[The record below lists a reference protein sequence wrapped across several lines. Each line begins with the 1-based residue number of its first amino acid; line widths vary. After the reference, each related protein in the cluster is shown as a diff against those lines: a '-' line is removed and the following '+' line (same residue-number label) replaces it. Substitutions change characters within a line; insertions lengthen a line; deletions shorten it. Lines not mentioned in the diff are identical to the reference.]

1 MNHWHTI
8 RRKASEI
15 HKGLFTENES
25 AEIKL
30 DAEEILKRL
39 EEQTGISR
47 QKVSKDDPIL
57 QKSIALIVP
66 DFEALF
72 INDELPA
79 WYSAFCQAHEYGH
92 FFLHH
97 QTEAH
102 CSEKDIEFTGAEES
116 PIQTGENR
124 ISGYSSRERREREA
138 NLFAAELLF
147 PSEVLRECF
156 LKEGWRAKDF
166 ALKTQFPFDF
176 ICRQLNFALLISDT
190 AAEISNEK
198 QEDKKQTAKSSLLEL
213 DPSQAR
219 AAYFEGKKML
229 VEAGPGT
236 GKTRTLIGRILYLL
250 RKGVSPEN
258 ILALTF
264 SNKAADEMR
273 ERISVFAPD
282 KAPRI
287 WLGTFHAFGLEILR
301 KYGGKIGIDNE
312 FELLDPI
319 DAQILLENHLLE
331 LKLDHYKSLHFPAQN
346 LKSIYTAIQRAKDEL
361 ASWED
366 YKKAARENL
375 NTAEEE
381 KEITAAQ
388 KELEVAGVYE
398 FYENLIKKNNWLDFG
413 DLISQAINVLQNDAE
428 TKQKLRTKY
437 THILVDEFQDVNRA
451 SSKLLSELSGKDGN
465 LWIVGDARQTVYR
478 WRGASAANLKY
489 FRTDFPDADHTS
501 LEVNYRSEEKVVNL
515 LNEFAPNVI
524 KLRETQEFKNWDVPD
539 AKKLEK
545 KGKIKYT
552 ESPDFPTECEY
563 IAEKILEETAG
574 EKSFKDIAILGR
586 TNSIL
591 SKIADELI
599 EREIPVLYLGNIF
612 ERAEIRD
619 MLSLLSLSFENKGR
633 HLLRLA
639 DFEEYK
645 FTTECVRRLITVAAE
660 SEEHNFP
667 EALALANSCE
677 ELKNESKQHFAN
689 LAKHFEDLDED
700 ISTWQFLSSY
710 LFDRSNYLLP
720 ILQNKTIAARQQKFA
735 IYQLLQFAVSEE
747 SKTSGIRFQEE
758 NPRKRFVKMVRY
770 LAQSGE
776 ESAFRKL
783 PTWAENIDA
792 VRLLTVHAAKGLE
805 FETVFLPYLGNAYF
819 PNKQNHNAC
828 PLPDSLFGDNER
840 DEKAEHLEEEKCL
853 FFVAASRAETNLF
866 LSNSKDYG
874 SASKPSRFL
883 ELIKENLPEPRIL
896 ESIIPKEEIDLQKIL
911 TETNKRESRYAYSF
925 SEINT
930 YRNCPRRYFYEY
942 VLSLRGNSEEMAFV
956 QFHGAVREVISWAK
970 NKFILGEEISDKNA
984 HEKLHEI
991 WEEKSIKSHSYNQIY
1006 LDEAETLINKAV
1018 GFISSQTDKTA
1029 ELKDLSSNSLEFS
1042 IGGKS
1047 VRIYPD
1053 FLEIDSRNNSV
1064 KIQKIK
1070 TGKTKLDEKNLSEDE
1085 KFKIAALFQ
1094 AAQENYP
1101 DNEIL
1106 ATFEY
1111 IATGENFT
1119 YNPKNIKTQLKHLE
1133 KAVEG
1138 ITSREFEPN
1147 ANSQK
1152 CPRCPHYFICPG
1164 GDLSLEQN

>member
-15 HKGLFTENES
+15 HNGLFTENES

-30 DAEEILKRL
+30 DAEEILQRL

-147 PSEVLRECF
+147 PSEVLRVCF

-176 ICRQLNFALLISDT
+176 ICRQLNFALLVSDT
-190 AAEISNEK
+190 AAEISNDK
-198 QEDKKQTAKSSLLEL
+198 QEDKKKTAKSSLLEL

-250 RKGVSPEN
+250 RKGVQPEN

-273 ERISVFAPD
+273 ERISVFAPNE
-282 KAPRI
+282 APRI

-301 KYGGKIGIDNE
+301 KYGDKIGIDKD

-361 ASWED
+361 AGWED
-366 YKKAARENL
+366 YKKAATENL
-375 NTAEEE
+375 QAAEEE

-388 KELEVAGVYE
+388 KELEVAGVYR
-398 FYENLIKKNNWLDFG
+398 FYEQLIRKNNWLDFG

-451 SSKLLSELSGKDGN
+451 SSKLLSELSGKDGD

-489 FRTDFPDADHTS
+489 FRTDFPDAEYTS
-501 LEVNYRSEEKVVNL
+501 LEINYRSEEKVVDL

-524 KLRETQEFKNWDVPD
+524 KLKETQEFKNWDVPD
-539 AKKLEK
+539 AKKLDK

-574 EKSFKDIAILGR
+574 EKSLKDIAILGR

-633 HLLRLA
+633 HLLRLTGF
-639 DFEEYK
+639 DEYN
-645 FTTECVRRLITVAAE
+645 FSTECVRQLISSASAE
-660 SEEHNFP
+660 NNEQNFP
-667 EALALANSCE
+667 AALALAESCGD
-677 ELKNESKQHFAN
+677 LSIQTKDHFAK
-689 LAKHFEDLDED
+689 LAEHFEDVDE
-700 ISTWQFLSSY
+700 SVSAWQFLSSY
-710 LFDRSNYLLP
+710 LFDRSNFLLP
-720 ILQNKTIAARQQKFA
+720 ILQNNSIAARQQKFA
-735 IYQLLQFAVSEE
+735 VYQLLQFALSEE

-758 NPRKRFVKMVRY
+758 NPRRRFIKMVRY

-783 PTWAENIDA
+783 PTWAEKSIDA

-819 PNKQNHNAC
+819 PTKQNHNAC
-828 PLPDSLFGDNER
+828 PLPNSLFGDSER
-840 DEKAEHLEEEKCL
+840 DEKAEHTEEEKCL
-853 FFVAASRAETNLF
+853 FFVAASRAEKNLY
-866 LSNSKDYG
+866 LSNSKNYG
-874 SASKPSRFL
+874 QASKPSRFL
-883 ELIKENLPEPRIL
+883 DLIKENLPDPYL
-896 ESIIPKEEIDLQKIL
+896 PESAVPGEEIDLNIVRNDDAGKHA
-911 TETNKRESRYAYSF
+911 SRYTYSF
-925 SEINT
+925 SEINI

-942 VLSLRGNSEEMAFV
+942 VLSLRGNSEEAAFV

-970 NKFILGEEISDKNA
+970 NKIILGEEISDTKVK
-984 HEKLHEI
+984 EKLHEI
-991 WEEKSIKSHSYNQIY
+991 WDEKSIKSHPYNDIY
-1006 LDEAETLINKAV
+1006 LDEAEKLVSRAI
-1018 GFISSQTDKTA
+1018 GFISPQTDKNT
-1029 ELKDLSSNSLEFS
+1029 ELKDMSSNPLEFS
-1042 IGGKS
+1042 VAGK
-1047 VRIYPD
+1047 RIRLYPD
-1053 FLEIDSRNNSV
+1053 FFEINPQENTV

-1070 TGKTKLDEKNLSEDE
+1070 TGKTKLEERNLSEDE
-1085 KFKIAALFQ
+1085 KFTIAALFQ
-1094 AAQENYP
+1094 AASENYP
-1101 DNEIL
+1101 DSEIL
-1106 ATFEY
+1106 AAFEY
-1111 IATGENFT
+1111 IAAGENFT

-1133 KAVEG
+1133 KAVDG
-1138 ITSREFEPN
+1138 IASRDFEPN
-1147 ANSQK
+1147 INSQK
-1152 CPRCPHYFICPG
+1152 CPKCPHYFICPG
-1164 GDLSLEQN
+1164 GDLS